1 MTRLSV
7 PTAPAKDHRFI
18 ANLLP
23 EFPDVAAQR

>member
-1 MTRLSV
+1 MTLSV
-7 PTAPAKDHRFI
+7 STAPVKSHRFI